1 MAKNAKRKAQNQ
13 SSKLKIKKIFI
24 YRSATDKMENENS
37 KHKIKL
43 KDRTYQYSIKM
54 IEFLDNLPK
63 DNSAQIIS
71 KQLLSSATS
80 IGANIVEAQASSSK
94 KDFTKYF
101 NYSLKSANE
110 SVDGLNLLKDAKK
123 INNNQTEYLLNET
136 KELVKIL
143 GSNILTLKGK
153 NKF

>member
-1 MAKNAKRKAQNQ
+1 MK
-13 SSKLKIKKIFI
+13 
-24 YRSATDKMENENS
+24 NENS
-37 KHKIKL
+37 KYKMKL

-54 IEFLDNLPK
+54 IEFLDNIPK

-71 KQLLSSATS
+71 KQLLRSATS
-80 IGANIVEAQASSSK
+80 IGANIAEAQASSSK

-110 SVDGLNLLKDAKK
+110 SVYWLSLLKDAKK
-123 INNNQTEYLLNET
+123 ISNNQIEYLLNET
-136 KELVKIL
+136 KELAKIL
-143 GSNILTLKGK
+143 GSSILTLKGK

>member
-1 MAKNAKRKAQNQ
+1 M
-13 SSKLKIKKIFI
+13 FI
-24 YRSATDKMENENS
+24 NGSATDKMENENS

-43 KDRTYQYSIKM
+43 KDRTCQYSIKI

-63 DNSAQIIS
+63 DNTAQIIS
-71 KQLLSSATS
+71 KQLLRSATS

-110 SVDGLNLLKDAKK
+110 SVYWLNLLKDAKK
-123 INNNQTEYLLNET
+123 INNNQIEYLLNET
-136 KELVKIL
+136 KELAKIL
-143 GSNILTLKGK
+143 GSSILTLKGK

>member
-1 MAKNAKRKAQNQ
+1 M
-13 SSKLKIKKIFI
+13 FI
-24 YRSATDKMENENS
+24 YGIMSDKMEKENS

-71 KQLLSSATS
+71 KQLLRSATS

-110 SVDGLNLLKDAKK
+110 SVYWLNLLKDAKK
-123 INNNQTEYLLNET
+123 INNSQIEYLLNET
-136 KELVKIL
+136 KELAKIL
-143 GSNILTLKGK
+143 GSSILTLKGK

>member
-1 MAKNAKRKAQNQ
+1 M
-13 SSKLKIKKIFI
+13 FI
-24 YRSATDKMENENS
+24 DGSATDKMENENS

-43 KDRTYQYSIKM
+43 KDRTYQYFIKI

-71 KQLLSSATS
+71 KQLLRSATS

-110 SVDGLNLLKDAKK
+110 SVYWLNLLKEAKK
-123 INNNQTEYLLNET
+123 INNNKIEYLLNET
-136 KELVKIL
+136 KKLAKIL
-143 GSNILTLKGK
+143 GSSILTLKGK

>member
-1 MAKNAKRKAQNQ
+1 M
-13 SSKLKIKKIFI
+13 FI
-24 YRSATDKMENENS
+24 YGSATDKMENKSS

-71 KQLLSSATS
+71 KQLLRSATS

-110 SVDGLNLLKDAKK
+110 SVYWLNLLKDAKK
-123 INNNQTEYLLNET
+123 INNNQIEYLLNET
-136 KELVKIL
+136 KELAKIL
-143 GSNILTLKGK
+143 GSSILTLKGK

>member
-1 MAKNAKRKAQNQ
+1 MQNQ
-13 SSKLKIKKIFI
+13 
-24 YRSATDKMENENS
+24 NV

-54 IEFLDNLPK
+54 IDFLDNLPK
-63 DNSAQIIS
+63 DSSTQIIS
-71 KQLLSSATS
+71 KQLLRSATS

-110 SVDGLNLLKDAKK
+110 SVYWLNLLKDAKK
-123 INNNQTEYLLNET
+123 INNNQIEYLLNET
-136 KELVKIL
+136 KELAKIL
-143 GSNILTLKGK
+143 GSSILTLKGK

>member
-1 MAKNAKRKAQNQ
+1 MYYCKFKTKSAKRKTKAQN
-13 SSKLKIKKIFI
+13 L
-24 YRSATDKMENENS
+24 
-37 KHKIKL
+37 KL

-71 KQLLSSATS
+71 KQLLRSATS

-110 SVDGLNLLKDAKK
+110 SVYWLNLLKDAKK
-123 INNNQTEYLLNET
+123 INNSQIEYLLNET
-136 KELVKIL
+136 KELAKIL
-143 GSNILTLKGK
+143 GSSILTLKGK

>member
-1 MAKNAKRKAQNQ
+1 M
-13 SSKLKIKKIFI
+13 FI
-24 YRSATDKMENENS
+24 YGSATDKMENKSS

-71 KQLLSSATS
+71 KQLLRSATS

-110 SVDGLNLLKDAKK
+110 SVYWLNLLKNAKK
-123 INNNQTEYLLNET
+123 INNNQIEYLLNET
-136 KELVKIL
+136 KELAKIL
-143 GSNILTLKGK
+143 GSSILTLKGK

>member
-1 MAKNAKRKAQNQ
+1 M
-13 SSKLKIKKIFI
+13 FI
-24 YRSATDKMENENS
+24 YGSATDKMENKGS

-71 KQLLSSATS
+71 KQLLRSATS

-110 SVDGLNLLKDAKK
+110 SVYWLNLLKNAKK
-123 INNNQTEYLLNET
+123 INNNQIEYLLNET
-136 KELVKIL
+136 KELAKIL
-143 GSNILTLKGK
+143 GSSILTLKGK

>member
-1 MAKNAKRKAQNQ
+1 
-13 SSKLKIKKIFI
+13 
-24 YRSATDKMENENS
+24 MENENL
-37 KHKIKL
+37 KYKMKL

-63 DNSAQIIS
+63 DSSAQIIS
-71 KQLLSSATS
+71 KQLLRSATS

-110 SVDGLNLLKDAKK
+110 SVYWLNLLKDAKK
-123 INNNQTEYLLNET
+123 INNNQIEYLLNET
-136 KELVKIL
+136 KELAKIL
-143 GSNILTLKGK
+143 GSSILTLKGE

>member
-1 MAKNAKRKAQNQ
+1 
-13 SSKLKIKKIFI
+13 
-24 YRSATDKMENENS
+24 MENENS

-43 KDRTYQYSIKM
+43 KDRTYQYFIRM

-63 DNSAQIIS
+63 DNSTQIIS
-71 KQLLSSATS
+71 KQLLRSATS

-110 SVDGLNLLKDAKK
+110 SVYWLSLLKDAKK
-123 INNNQTEYLLNET
+123 INNNQMEYLLNEA
-136 KELVKIL
+136 KELAKIL
-143 GSNILTLKGK
+143 GSSILTLKGK

>member
-1 MAKNAKRKAQNQ
+1 M
-13 SSKLKIKKIFI
+13 FI
-24 YRSATDKMENENS
+24 YGSTTDRMENKNS

-43 KDRTYQYSIKM
+43 RDRTYQYSIKM

-71 KQLLSSATS
+71 KQLLRSATS

-110 SVDGLNLLKDAKK
+110 SVYWLNLLKDAKK
-123 INNNQTEYLLNET
+123 IDNNQIEYLLNET
-136 KELVKIL
+136 KELAKIL
-143 GSNILTLKGK
+143 GSSILTLKGK

>member
-1 MAKNAKRKAQNQ
+1 M
-13 SSKLKIKKIFI
+13 FI
-24 YRSATDKMENENS
+24 YGSARDKMENENS

-43 KDRTYQYSIKM
+43 RDRTYQYSIRI

-63 DNSAQIIS
+63 DSSAQIIS
-71 KQLLSSATS
+71 KQLLRSATS

-110 SVDGLNLLKDAKK
+110 SVYWLNLLKDAKK
-123 INNNQTEYLLNET
+123 INNNQIEYLLNET
-136 KELVKIL
+136 KELAKIL
-143 GSNILTLKGK
+143 GSSILTLKGK

>member
-1 MAKNAKRKAQNQ
+1 
-13 SSKLKIKKIFI
+13 
-24 YRSATDKMENENS
+24 MENENS
-37 KHKIKL
+37 THKIKL

-54 IEFLDNLPK
+54 IEFLDNLPI
-63 DNSAQIIS
+63 DSSTQIIS
-71 KQLLSSATS
+71 KQLLRSATS

-110 SVDGLNLLKDAKK
+110 SVYWLSLLKDAKK
-123 INNNQTEYLLNET
+123 INNYQIEYLLNET
-136 KELVKIL
+136 KELAKIL
-143 GSNILTLKGK
+143 GSSILTLKGK